1 MSEKQDV
8 KFLGLT
14 NSPSDYDCQD
24 GELAT
29 CLNLINEDG
38 ALHPIH
44 QPVYVN
50 DNVTIGAN
58 EKIEFVHKVTHDDS
72 IHLHYICYNSE
83 LREWTWFESYQEDER
98 RGYLSALQGFQA
110 NSVTAIGNVIC
121 FVGDNSVK
129 YAFWNKNSYSVLDR
143 SNLQYGIEIT
153 NTYNSGNVS
162 LKVEAGDDF
171 WKYFLYI
178 AETKEEL
185 RVITTTTASGTR
197 KMFNDLDAIA
207 NKKLEEFGIDYF
219 KRNVIGV
226 AAMRLYDGTYI
237 NISNP
242 FVLPHN
248 DGNHDSRRINIYRN
262 VVKPTAPNGKTIIS
276 GVNFNKFDIEI
287 RMIGNLNG
295 IEDLIQG
302 VDIFLSDGES
312 FFQLDK
318 AYEVQSDP
326 QTTDWINLNDLSEKD
341 WHEAIGNLSFYH
353 SLFIPVGSFEHR
365 QTLKRPYRT
374 EESISLADLNR
385 IDFGGDT
392 AITYNNR
399 LHVAG
404 VRKNIDNSLVI
415 QPTYSDGNNEEAIY
429 EIITNNGTYYLSG
442 YFDTTAKIISVPISD
457 VKMIYVTIKF
467 SELAGYA
474 RYKYNLYSPPSFGLS
489 FFVKVS
495 AGDIIFVESGVT
507 SEVVTQDDWNNLK
520 EKVSDFLS
528 SSSKGNYSPSL
539 IRVSEAENPLVFP
552 AKNSVQVG
560 SAIIQALAA
569 NTRPISEGQFGE
581 APLYAF
587 TDEGVWVLM
596 LGEEGTYQ
604 TRQPASRDICSNPKG
619 ILQIDDAVLFPT
631 DKGIMMQQGRN
642 SICITDA
649 IDFYPFKFLSMYK
662 GEVKRESEPTGAKK
676 FTSALLE
683 MGNIPESDVDYEM
696 FRKYLKESEMIYD
709 YYDSRII
716 VFNPNY
722 TYAYVYSLKSQMWGT
737 MHSPFR
743 NRINIYPE
751 AYAINKDGMIV
762 NAHVQNPTDS
772 VPFFLCS
779 RPLSL
784 GYQNIYKTMFNC
796 ITRAGFW
803 TFDSGKC
810 GMVLFGSNDMVYWY
824 FIGSSTDIFLRNLV
838 GSPYKY
844 FRIILMGNISANE
857 SISSISTNFIAR
869 LQNKLR

>member
-1 MSEKQDV
+1 MATRQDV
-8 KFLGLT
+8 IFQGLT
-14 NSPSDYDCQD
+14 HSPSDYNCQD

-83 LREWTWFESYQEDER
+83 IREWTWFESYQEDEK
-98 RGYLSALQGFQA
+98 RGSLAALQGFQA

-121 FVGDNSVK
+121 FVCDNSVK
-129 YAFWNKNSYSVLDR
+129 YAFWNKNSYSILDR

-207 NKKLEEFGIDYF
+207 NKKLEEFGIEYF

-276 GVNFNKFDIEI
+276 GVNFNKFDVEV

-326 QTTDWINLNDLSEKD
+326 QTIDWINLDDLSEKD

-385 IDFGGDT
+385 IDFGGNT

-399 LHVAG
+399 LHIAG

-415 QPTYSDGNNEEAIY
+415 QPTYSDGNYKEAIY

-442 YFDTTAKIISVPISD
+442 YFDTTAKIISIPISD

-467 SELAGYA
+467 SEPAGYT

-489 FFVKVS
+489 FYVKVS

-507 SEVVTQDDWNNLK
+507 SEVVTQDDWNSLK
-520 EKVSDFLS
+520 EKVTDFLS

-560 SAIIQALAA
+560 SAIIRALAA

-631 DKGIMMQQGRN
+631 ERGIMMQQGRE
-642 SICITDA
+642 SVCITEVLD
-649 IDFYPFKFLSMYK
+649 DYPFNFLTIYSHSVKDKTYPNKLLALGGIPKDDVKYVKF
-662 GEVKRESEPTGAKK
+662 R
-676 FTSALLE
+676 
-683 MGNIPESDVDYEM
+683 
-696 FRKYLKESEMIYD
+696 RYLVEADMIYD
-709 YYDSRII
+709 YYDARII
-716 VFNPNY
+716 LFNPNY
-722 TYAYVYSLKSQMWGT
+722 SYAYVYSLKSKMWGT
-737 MHSPFR
+737 MHNVFNKR
-743 NRINIYPE
+743 VNIYPD
-751 AYAINKDGMIV
+751 AYATDKEGKIINAYVKE
-762 NAHVQNPTDS
+762 PTDKVS
-772 VPFFLCS
+772 YFLCS
-779 RPLSL
+779 RPLTL
-784 GYQNIYKTMFNC
+784 GQEIHKTMFNC
-796 ITRAGFW
+796 IT
-803 TFDSGKC
+803 SGYFGDFGANKC
-810 GMVLFGSNDMVYWY
+810 GMVLFGSNDLIRWF
-824 FIGSSTDIFLRNLV
+824 FIGSSTNMFLRNLV

-844 FRIILMGNISANE
+844 FRIALMGSLDANE
-857 SISSISTNFIAR
+857 SICTLHTDFQPR
-869 LQNKLR
+869 LQNRLR